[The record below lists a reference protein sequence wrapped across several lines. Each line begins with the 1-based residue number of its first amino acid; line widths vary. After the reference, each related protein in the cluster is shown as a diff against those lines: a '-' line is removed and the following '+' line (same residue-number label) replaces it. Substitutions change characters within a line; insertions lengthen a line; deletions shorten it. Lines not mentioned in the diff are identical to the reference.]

1 MKRSI
6 YLAIMLFG
14 GMILLFGCG
23 TDSEENPP
31 HAATTQPTNAVL
43 NISTTGTLPAGTLIG
58 GIDISVSL
66 APGVSLKTTANAPE
80 TDAGV
85 VTASG
90 VAVSDST
97 VLATYSAPSGTIP
110 GTARV
115 LIVNTNGFGTGEFA
129 TINCDIA
136 AGSDPQA
143 TDFSLINFKVKDLV
157 GAAITG
163 LTTGFTAVIR

>member
-1 MKRSI
+1 
-6 YLAIMLFG
+6 
-14 GMILLFGCG
+14 
-23 TDSEENPP
+23 
-31 HAATTQPTNAVL
+31 
-43 NISTTGTLPAGTLIG
+43 
-58 GIDISVSL
+58 
-66 APGVSLKTTANAPE
+66 
-80 TDAGV
+80 V

-143 TDFSLINFKVKDLV
+143 TDFSLINFKVKDLE

-163 LTTGFTAVIR
+163 LTTGFTADIR